1 MQFQVKGRNLEV
13 SDAIRSYAEQKLAKL
28 ERQLQDPRVELELT
42 VERNPSIA
50 ASQVAEATIWTK
62 GPVLRAREASSDMR
76 ASIDQLVEKLERQVT
91 RYRKQGRS
99 QRRRAARANGPAPPE
114 VTPVVPDEEEPVIV
128 KTKQFAVNPMSPEE
142 AVLQLE
148 LIGHDFFVFRNADS
162 GDANVVY
169 RRRDGN
175 YGLIEP
181 Q

>member
-13 SDAIRSYAEQKLAKL
+13 SEAIRAYAEQKLAKL
-28 ERQLQDPRVELELT
+28 ERQLQDPRVELELA

-50 ASQVAEATIWTK
+50 ANHVAEATIWTK

-76 ASIDQLVEKLERQVT
+76 ASIDQLVEKLERPVT
-91 RYRKQGRS
+91 RYREQGRS
-99 QRRRAARANGPAPPE
+99 RRRRASRANGPTPD
-114 VTPVVPDEEEPVIV
+114 VTPVVADEDEPVIV
-128 KTKQFAVNPMSPEE
+128 KTKQFAVKPMSPEE

-148 LIGHDFFVFRNADS
+148 LIGHDFFVFRNPDS

-169 RRRDGN
+169 RRKDGN